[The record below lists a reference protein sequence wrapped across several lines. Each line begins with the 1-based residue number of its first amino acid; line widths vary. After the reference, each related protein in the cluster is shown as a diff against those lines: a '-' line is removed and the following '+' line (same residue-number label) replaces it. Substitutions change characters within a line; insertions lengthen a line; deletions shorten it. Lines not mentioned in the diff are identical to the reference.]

1 MTTGD
6 EAQDIRWQQRFA
18 HFRQAFVLLEQ
29 TMAIERP
36 SDAERAGL
44 IQFFEMSFELAW
56 KVLKDYLEAEG
67 FTVVSPRDSIKQAF
81 QMGLLDD
88 GRVWLEALQDRNLT
102 VHTYEAKIAEAVEH
116 KIRNSYFPALL
127 SLVRKFSAK
136 VG

>member
-1 MTTGD
+1 MTSAD
-6 EAQDIRWQQRFA
+6 IQDVRWQQRFA

-29 TMAIERP
+29 TLAIEHP

-102 VHTYEAKIAEAVEH
+102 MHIYEAKIAEAVEH
-116 KIRNSYFPALL
+116 KIINSYFPALL
-127 SLVRKFSAK
+127 SLEREFSAK